1 MNGGEYLGSRY
12 QKRERAPIERCLH
25 AQCFIYPLYVH
36 ESGGM
41 PSCHR
46 PMPTA

>member
-12 QKRERAPIERCLH
+12 QKRQRAPIERSPCPML
-25 AQCFIYPLYVH
+25 YPLYVH